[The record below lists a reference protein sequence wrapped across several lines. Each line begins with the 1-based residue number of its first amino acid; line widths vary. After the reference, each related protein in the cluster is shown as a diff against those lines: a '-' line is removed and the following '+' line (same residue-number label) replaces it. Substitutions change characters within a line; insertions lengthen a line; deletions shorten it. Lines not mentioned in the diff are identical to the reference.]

1 MPGASFIDTNIWV
14 YAHLQD
20 SNDPRCGRAWALVQR
35 SPGAVI
41 SAQVTSEYFNV
52 MRRNG
57 TEEPRIARNLN
68 RMLNRC
74 VVQPMDLAVI
84 RSTLAIRGRY
94 GLSIWDSQIVAAAL
108 EAGCDTLYT
117 EDLQDG
123 QVIEGV
129 RIVNPLRE

>member
-35 SPGAVI
+35 SPSAVI
-41 SAQVTSEYFNV
+41 SAQVASEYFNV

-57 TEEPRIARNLN
+57 TEEPRIQRNLS

-74 VVQPMDLAVI
+74 VVQPMDLAMI

-94 GLSIWDSQIVAAAL
+94 GFSICVGASVKVVQNSRRKTGPIGARGW
-108 EAGCDTLYT
+108 G
-117 EDLQDG
+117 
-123 QVIEGV
+123 
-129 RIVNPLRE
+129 